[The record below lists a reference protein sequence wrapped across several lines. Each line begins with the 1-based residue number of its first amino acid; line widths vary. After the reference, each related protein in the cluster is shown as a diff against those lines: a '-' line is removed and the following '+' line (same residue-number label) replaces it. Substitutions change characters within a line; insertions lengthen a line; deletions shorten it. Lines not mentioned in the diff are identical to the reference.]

1 MTATINIAVVTGG
14 GHGIG
19 RALCKCLARDGVKVV
34 VAELEPDAAANVATD
49 IGGIP
54 RVIDVGDEAAVQAL
68 VEDVERDV
76 GPIDL
81 FVSNA
86 GVGFGDADGNAAS
99 RDGGL
104 IPVDDRWEAC
114 WNVNVMAHVY
124 AARVLLPRMIER
136 GGGHLVNVA
145 SAAGLL
151 SQIGDAAYSATK
163 HAAVAFA
170 ESLAITHGEQGIRV
184 SVVCPQA
191 VATRMIGIEDD
202 AESFDGG
209 FGGNDVDGILSPDR
223 VADDIVAGIRAGDD
237 SSYCRTRRCVP
248 IFSARRQTTIAG
260 LPACSG
266 SGANSWEKKN
276 ENGPV
281 WKGGARQRRITRH
294 RRSNRARSRRLWR
307 KGRLHQS
314 QDRGRAGGRRCDRGR
329 GR

>member
-1 MTATINIAVVTGG
+1 MTVDINIAVVTGG

-19 RALCKCLARDGVKVV
+19 RALCKRLARDGVTVV
-34 VAELEPDAAANVATD
+34 VADLEPDAAENVAAD
-49 IGGIP
+49 VGGVP
-54 RVIDVGDEAAVQAL
+54 RAVDVGDEAAMQAL

-86 GVGFGDADGNAAS
+86 GVGYGDANDDATS
-99 RDGGL
+99 REGGM
-104 IPVDDRWEAC
+104 IPVDDRWQAC
-114 WNVNVMAHVY
+114 WDVNVMAHVY
-124 AARVLLPRMIER
+124 AARALLPRMIER

-202 AESFDGG
+202 ADSFDGG
-209 FGGNDVDGILSPDR
+209 FGGNDVDGILSPDQ
-223 VADDIVAGIRAGDD
+223 VADDIVAGI
-237 SSYCRTRRCVP
+237 
-248 IFSARRQTTIAG
+248 Q
-260 LPACSG
+260 SG
-266 SGANSWEKKN
+266 SFLVL
-276 ENGPV
+276 PHPQV
-281 WKGGARQRRITRH
+281 RTYFQRKAADHDRWISGMQRF
-294 RRSNRARSRRLWR
+294 RL
-307 KGRLHQS
+307 KLMGEE
-314 QDRGRAGGRRCDRGR
+314 G
-329 GR
+329 